1 MESKNTHE
9 FSSDRPILRVE
20 DDLLGRANF
29 SANLAN
35 AISSWHGN
43 DSLVVALHGNWGSG
57 KSSIKNMAIANLK
70 SKENNPDIIEFTPW
84 EWAAQ
89 DKITASFFQEVS
101 SSIGRKDKSKSGK
114 KLAAT
119 LKKYGRY
126 LNTGELIAT
135 GLSAAL
141 PTLFI
146 FATVVGIGSSFFDEG
161 WIKNTSIVLLAVFAL
176 CASVLKWGKKFLN
189 SLSGNIEITEQSL
202 NEIREELTDLLS
214 KRTTSIIVVMD
225 DLDRLTTEQ
234 LQMVF
239 QLVKANVEFP
249 NVVFLLLFQRDLVE
263 EKLSDGKQ
271 SGRDFLEKIIQV
283 PFDIP
288 KIETTQVHNLL
299 FNKIDA
305 ILKQDKS
312 ATKMFD
318 SNYWNDIFHSGLNAY
333 FDNLRNVYRFI
344 STLSF
349 NFSLLKGKTAF
360 EVNPVDLIAIE
371 CLRIFEPDIYKEIAR
386 AKEIFTTNKSESDK
400 TTEDLISMIIEKASE
415 GKKSA
420 AEGLI
425 KRLFPTLDE
434 TKYSS
439 DSLSSSWLRNMRI
452 CHPSNFDKYFQFS
465 IPSGEI
471 SNSDL
476 QEMLSLTSES
486 KKLSSFILSL
496 QERGILRNAL
506 SQFESYTDDV
516 LIENGKSYIKGLLD
530 IGDKVDHESIDFI
543 TLSPHDHVEWLVVQF
558 LRRYNNV
565 EERSKLLLECF
576 KKSDGISIVE
586 HILMCDEDHREKMDG
601 DMVLSDNEF
610 TTLKQEFIR
619 KLVQMSDQ
627 DPNNLMNH
635 EHLESFLYHWRLWG
649 DQRKAISWVQAQ
661 TKNTEGCIKLLKAFV
676 NKSHSHLIGSHV
688 VKLTNYIKLE
698 NIEKFIDIELELI
711 IQKVSSVNIKELGI
725 KEREAVEAF
734 NKAIEDRKNG
744 ITSRL

>member
-1 MESKNTHE
+1 
-9 FSSDRPILRVE
+9 
-20 DDLLGRANF
+20 
-29 SANLAN
+29 
-35 AISSWHGN
+35 
-43 DSLVVALHGNWGSG
+43 
-57 KSSIKNMAIANLK
+57 
-70 SKENNPDIIEFTPW
+70 
-84 EWAAQ
+84 
-89 DKITASFFQEVS
+89 
-101 SSIGRKDKSKSGK
+101 
-114 KLAAT
+114 
-119 LKKYGRY
+119 
-126 LNTGELIAT
+126 
-135 GLSAAL
+135 
-141 PTLFI
+141 
-146 FATVVGIGSSFFDEG
+146 
-161 WIKNTSIVLLAVFAL
+161 
-176 CASVLKWGKKFLN
+176 
-189 SLSGNIEITEQSL
+189 
-202 NEIREELTDLLS
+202 
-214 KRTTSIIVVMD
+214 
-225 DLDRLTTEQ
+225 
-234 LQMVF
+234 
-239 QLVKANVEFP
+239 
-249 NVVFLLLFQRDLVE
+249 
-263 EKLSDGKQ
+263 
-271 SGRDFLEKIIQV
+271 
-283 PFDIP
+283 
-288 KIETTQVHNLL
+288 
-299 FNKIDA
+299 
-305 ILKQDKS
+305 
-312 ATKMFD
+312 
-318 SNYWNDIFHSGLNAY
+318 
-333 FDNLRNVYRFI
+333 
-344 STLSF
+344 
-349 NFSLLKGKTAF
+349 
-360 EVNPVDLIAIE
+360 
-371 CLRIFEPDIYKEIAR
+371 
-386 AKEIFTTNKSESDK
+386 
-400 TTEDLISMIIEKASE
+400 
-415 GKKSA
+415 
-420 AEGLI
+420 
-425 KRLFPTLDE
+425 
-434 TKYSS
+434 
-439 DSLSSSWLRNMRI
+439 MRI

-586 HILMCDEDHREKMDG
+586 HILMCDENHREKMDG

-698 NIEKFIDIELELI
+698 NIEKFIELELI

>member
-1 MESKNTHE
+1 
-9 FSSDRPILRVE
+9 
-20 DDLLGRANF
+20 
-29 SANLAN
+29 
-35 AISSWHGN
+35 
-43 DSLVVALHGNWGSG
+43 
-57 KSSIKNMAIANLK
+57 
-70 SKENNPDIIEFTPW
+70 
-84 EWAAQ
+84 
-89 DKITASFFQEVS
+89 
-101 SSIGRKDKSKSGK
+101 
-114 KLAAT
+114 
-119 LKKYGRY
+119 
-126 LNTGELIAT
+126 
-135 GLSAAL
+135 
-141 PTLFI
+141 
-146 FATVVGIGSSFFDEG
+146 
-161 WIKNTSIVLLAVFAL
+161 
-176 CASVLKWGKKFLN
+176 
-189 SLSGNIEITEQSL
+189 
-202 NEIREELTDLLS
+202 
-214 KRTTSIIVVMD
+214 MD

-543 TLSPHDHVEWLVVQF
+543 TLSPYDHVEWLVVQF

-586 HILMCDEDHREKMDG
+586 HILMCDENHREKMDG

-676 NKSHSHLIGSHV
+676 NKSHSHLIGSP
-688 VKLTNYIKLE
+688 TNYIKLE